1 LHECCILFMIAV
13 CSTSENIKKDPG
25 HPHMKIDQTRIQC
38 LNRKEIVQGNYVLYW
53 MQQSQRAEYNHALEY
68 AIGQANERRLPV
80 LAVFGLSAQYPE
92 ANLRHYTFMIEGLR
106 ETRKELAAQGIR
118 LIIRRAEPDA
128 AALEAGKNASLLVCD
143 RGYLRH
149 QKQWR
154 QHVAQKAG
162 CRAVQVESDVIV
174 PAETVSAKSEYAAR
188 TIRPKIRRHLD
199 TYLTGFRRSLPD
211 ISSAESDW
219 GIPDIGD
226 ADDWLRDLKIDR
238 TVHPVSCFYTGG
250 TSQAENLFENFLKHK
265 LSHYDLHHSRPEKGD
280 VSCMSP
286 YLHFGQISPL
296 WLALRIKTLENKYPE
311 AVAAWLEQVIIRREL
326 AMNFVYY
333 TDNYDRYDCLPAW
346 ARTTLDE
353 HRHDPR
359 EYLYTAEELEK
370 AQTHDEYWNAAMS
383 EMTQTGYMHNHM
395 RMYWGK
401 KILEWSRT
409 PEQAFE
415 TLLYLNNRYFLDG
428 RDPNS
433 YAGIAWIFGLHDR
446 AWQARPVFGKI
457 RCMTASG
464 LEKKCDI
471 QAYAKKFP
479 GKKQ

>member
-1 LHECCILFMIAV
+1 
-13 CSTSENIKKDPG
+13 
-25 HPHMKIDQTRIQC
+25 MKIEQTRIQH
-38 LNRKEIVQGNYVLYW
+38 LNRKEIQPGHYVLYW
-53 MQQSQRAEYNHALEY
+53 MQQSQRAECNHALEY
-68 AIGQANERRLPV
+68 AVLQANELKIPV
-80 LAVFGLSAQYPE
+80 LTVFGLSAQYPE
-92 ANLRHYTFMIEGLR
+92 ANLRHYTFMTEGLR
-106 ETRKELAAQGIR
+106 ETREELVRQGIR
-118 LIIRRAEPDA
+118 MIIRRAQPDE
-128 AALEAGKNASLLVCD
+128 AALEAGKNAALIVCD

-154 QHVAQKAG
+154 RNVAEKAV
-162 CRAVQVESDVIV
+162 CRVVQAESDVIIPV
-174 PAETVSAKSEYAAR
+174 ETVSPKAEYAAR

-199 TYLTGFRRSLPD
+199 TYLTGFRRSLPH
-211 ISSAESDW
+211 ISSTETDW

-226 ADDWLRDLKIDR
+226 SDDWLRDLNIDR
-238 TVHPVSCFYTGG
+238 SVLPVSCFYTGG
-250 TSQAENLFENFLKHK
+250 TSHAEALFEEFLTQK
-265 LSHYDLHHSRPEKGD
+265 LSNYDQHHNRPEKGD

-311 AVAAWLEQVIIRREL
+311 AVSAWLEQIIVRREL

-333 TDNYDRYDCLPAW
+333 TDNYDRYDCLPVW
-346 ARTTLDE
+346 ARTTLDQ
-353 HRHDPR
+353 HRDDFR
-359 EYLYTAEELEK
+359 EYLYKAEELEK
-370 AQTHDEYWNAAMS
+370 ARTHDEYWNAAMS
-383 EMTQTGYMHNHM
+383 EMIHTGYMHNHM

-401 KILEWSRT
+401 KILEWSRS

-433 YAGIAWIFGLHDR
+433 YEGVAWIFGLHDR

-464 LEKKCDI
+464 LERKCDI
-471 QAYAKKFP
+471 GDYVRKITRLS
-479 GKKQ
+479 GKK

>member
-1 LHECCILFMIAV
+1 M
-13 CSTSENIKKDPG
+13 N
-25 HPHMKIDQTRIQC
+25 IDQTRIQHM
-38 LNRKEIVQGNYVLYW
+38 NRKEIQPGNYVLYW

-68 AIGQANERRLPV
+68 AVLQANELKLPV
-80 LAVFGLSAQYPE
+80 LTVFGLSDQYPD
-92 ANLRHYTFMIEGLR
+92 ANLRHYTFMTEGLR
-106 ETRKELAAQGIR
+106 ETREELARQGIR
-118 LIIRRAEPDA
+118 MIIRRAEPDK
-128 AALEAGKNASLLVCD
+128 AALEAGKNASLIVCD

-149 QKQWR
+149 QKHWR
-154 QHVAQKAG
+154 QNVAQKAG
-162 CRAVQVESDVIV
+162 CRVVQVESDVLV
-174 PAETVSAKSEYAAR
+174 PVETVSSKAEYAAR

-199 TYLTGFRRSLPD
+199 IYLSGFRRTMPD
-211 ISSAESDW
+211 IYSTETDW

-226 ADDWLRDLKIDR
+226 SDDWLRDLNIDR
-238 TVHPVSCFYTGG
+238 TVLPVSRFYKGG
-250 TSQAENLFENFLKHK
+250 TSHAEALFEKFLTQK
-265 LSHYDLHHSRPEKGD
+265 LSSYHIHHNRPEKGD

-311 AVAAWLEQVIIRREL
+311 AVSAWLEQIIVRREL
-326 AMNFVYY
+326 AVNFVYY

-353 HRHDPR
+353 HRDDPR

-383 EMTQTGYMHNHM
+383 EMIHTGYMHNHM

-401 KILEWSRT
+401 KVLEWSRT

-415 TLLYLNNRYFLDG
+415 NLLHLNNRYFLDG

-433 YAGIAWIFGLHDR
+433 YAGIGWIFGLHDR
-446 AWQARPVFGKI
+446 AWKQRSVFGKI

-464 LEKKCDI
+464 LERKCGISEYVRKIRIFYGEKK
-471 QAYAKKFP
+471 
-479 GKKQ
+479 